1 MVCSFGRRMEVNWT
15 RCLAEEV
22 VRSYRIIDVF
32 QIHETAGFAGGQHVR
47 YKCKRE
53 IKKT

>member
-1 MVCSFGRRMEVNWT
+1 MVYSFGGKMEVNWT
-15 RCLAEEV
+15 RGLTVEV
-22 VRSYRIIDVF
+22 VRGYRIIDVF
-32 QIHETAGFAGGQHVR
+32 RIHETTGFPGGQNVR

>member
-1 MVCSFGRRMEVNWT
+1 MVYSFGKRMELNWT
-15 RCLAEEV
+15 RGLAEEV
-22 VRSYRIIDVF
+22 VRSYRIIGVF
-32 QIHETAGFAGGQHVR
+32 QIHETAGFPGGQNVR